1 MKKTS
6 QIEGQQILKWI
17 QRSETI
23 EHALLN
29 GSEFSNDDEILIVE
43 SIDRNWVEV
52 KTAEGS
58 QVRKRVEFIID
69 GVFFIEEFKSQ
80 IIEESLLS
88 RLSTTEIALYEAKNK
103 LSSNGFHI
111 KELGDSQILFLF
123 SLLLEFEVHSFPDN
137 TEKWLG

>member
-58 QVRKRVEFIID
+58 QVRKRIHHRWRI
-69 GVFFIEEFKSQ
+69 
-80 IIEESLLS
+80 
-88 RLSTTEIALYEAKNK
+88 
-103 LSSNGFHI
+103 FH
-111 KELGDSQILFLF
+111 
-123 SLLLEFEVHSFPDN
+123 
-137 TEKWLG
+137 